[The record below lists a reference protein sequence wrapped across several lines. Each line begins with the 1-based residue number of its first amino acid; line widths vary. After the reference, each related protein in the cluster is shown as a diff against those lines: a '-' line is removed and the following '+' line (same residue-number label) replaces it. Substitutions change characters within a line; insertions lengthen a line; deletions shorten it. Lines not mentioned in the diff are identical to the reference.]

1 MKLTKAQRLFIKA
14 GIEMGEYAYWK
25 WVDTCDN
32 CDVLDEIV
40 EHRKKYKKHIREALR
55 AYELEIGD
63 AFSAGRYIRKRLH
76 GKGGISENAPMVIE
90 DNDQTIIF

>member
-14 GIEMGEYAYWK
+14 GIEMCEYAYYK

-32 CDVLDEIV
+32 CEVSCDIV
-40 EHRKKYKKHIREALR
+40 KHRKKYKQIIREALR

-63 AFSAGRYIRKRLH
+63 AFSAGGALIR
-76 GKGGISENAPMVIE
+76 GISEDAPMVIE
-90 DNDQTIIF
+90 DDDQTIIF